1 MNNPNEFKGS
11 NGKILYAYQ
20 IVDRLLS
27 GFSSLPK
34 SVDGDIR
41 LDFSDSGN
49 ICYILNVSKSS
60 NITINKGVEGQFQRM
75 TLIIKNLNN
84 DQVITL
90 LSDLVF
96 QGCKPFIK
104 SSKGFTVVELM
115 FDGYSTIY
123 TQEIM
128 SG

>member
-1 MNNPNEFKGS
+1 MNNLNEFKGS
-11 NGKILYAYQ
+11 NGKILYKYQ

-27 GFSSLPK
+27 GCPSLPK
-34 SVDGDIR
+34 SVDGDIY
-41 LDFSDSGN
+41 LDFSDSGD

-60 NITINKGVEGQFQRM
+60 NITINKGMHGQFQRM
-75 TLIIKNLNN
+75 TLIIKNLND
-84 DQVITL
+84 DQVIAL
-90 LSDLVF
+90 LSDLTF
-96 QGCKPFIK
+96 QGGKPFLK

-123 TQEIM
+123 AQEIM